1 MDMNRF
7 LTLTFAALCVA
18 ASAGCQGG
26 RMHVVQ
32 SGQTTWRSSELP
44 VDRDGGGI
52 KVHVDGPIGSKVTVI
67 LARPGSIE
75 RMHGS
80 DDVVPIAAAEAVMRG
95 EGIDVR
101 FNGLPGGRYMV
112 GSFLD
117 LDGDGT
123 LVHAGSVFGDGDYS
137 EPHSTFSAV
146 EVLSGSTR
154 DVRLTIPKESS

>member
-1 MDMNRF
+1 
-7 LTLTFAALCVA
+7 
-18 ASAGCQGG
+18 
-26 RMHVVQ
+26 MHVVQ

-44 VDRDGGGI
+44 VDRAGGGI
-52 KVHVDGPIGSKVTVI
+52 LVHVDGPTGSKVTVV
-67 LARPGSIE
+67 LVRPDSIE
-75 RMHGS
+75 RMQGAG
-80 DDVVPIAAAEAVMRG
+80 DVVPVAAAEAVMRV

-123 LVHAGSVFGDGDYS
+123 LVHAGSVFSDGDYS

-146 EVLSGSTR
+146 EILPGSTHS
-154 DVRLTIPKESS
+154 VRLTIPKESS